1 MDIRRT
7 IQRSSHGSGSVTPSD
22 ASTPFWESVDAPE
35 QVTPLEPV
43 SVQPK
48 EAAPE
53 PVSLGILPAAP
64 VAANT
69 EPDVE
74 RTPSVE
80 LTEEA
85 FDQEE
90 VEAGA
95 TLFAAFFLLFFSVFW
110 IGGTAVATV
119 VITGDLVEQHRT
131 RTWEETPGTME
142 WSGVDTV
149 TNCDDE
155 GCSDEYCVEVAYT
168 YGSEGQMSGD
178 QLSTM
183 DDCYESRR
191 LAEKL
196 VERYPAG
203 ADVTV
208 YHHPDN
214 INETVLETG
223 LALRYMWLLAFM
235 LPFQAVSLVLLYL
248 LQASARSALFGS
260 GGGGGSS

>member
-1 MDIRRT
+1 M
-7 IQRSSHGSGSVTPSD
+7 TPSD
-22 ASTPFWESVDAPE
+22 ASTPFWESVDSPE

-69 EPDVE
+69 EADAE
-74 RTPSVE
+74 RAPSVDVP
-80 LTEEA
+80 EEA

-90 VEAGA
+90 DELGA
-95 TLFAAFFLLFFSVFW
+95 TITGMFFLLFFSVFW
-110 IGGTAVATV
+110 VGGTAVATV

-142 WSGVDTV
+142 WSAVDTV

-183 DDCYESRR
+183 EDCYESRR

-208 YHHPDN
+208 YHHPEN

-235 LPFQAVSLVLLYL
+235 LPFQGVSLVLLYL
-248 LQASARSALFGS
+248 LQSSARSAMSGS

>member
-1 MDIRRT
+1 MVEGAKARVSGLLCGEQRDIRRT

-142 WSGVDTV
+142 WSGVT
-149 TNCDDE
+149 
-155 GCSDEYCVEVAYT
+155 
-168 YGSEGQMSGD
+168 
-178 QLSTM
+178 
-183 DDCYESRR
+183 R
-191 LAEKL
+191 
-196 VERYPAG
+196 
-203 ADVTV
+203 
-208 YHHPDN
+208 
-214 INETVLETG
+214 
-223 LALRYMWLLAFM
+223 
-235 LPFQAVSLVLLYL
+235 
-248 LQASARSALFGS
+248 
-260 GGGGGSS
+260 